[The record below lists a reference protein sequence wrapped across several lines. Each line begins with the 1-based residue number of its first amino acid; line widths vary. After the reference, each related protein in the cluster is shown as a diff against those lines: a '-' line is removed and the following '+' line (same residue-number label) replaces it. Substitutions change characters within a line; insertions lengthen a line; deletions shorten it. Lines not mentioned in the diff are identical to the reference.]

1 MTLHSLSNQV
11 CIPSISM
18 WLTHILRTRCS
29 VLYLLISFCC
39 ESFQGSE
46 RGTACPRND
55 PHCLVYLH
63 PFRAPWETVATPTY
77 LLTTATDV
85 TPKASH
91 ELLGRPL
98 HITSSPLLLKSAD
111 QTINLESTM
120 LSTDII
126 ILHIVVVLVADGV
139 LKVNVL

>member
-1 MTLHSLSNQV
+1 M
-11 CIPSISM
+11 
-18 WLTHILRTRCS
+18 
-29 VLYLLISFCC
+29 
-39 ESFQGSE
+39 
-46 RGTACPRND
+46 
-55 PHCLVYLH
+55 
-63 PFRAPWETVATPTY
+63 ATPTY

-91 ELLGRPL
+91 ELLGSPL

-126 ILHIVVVLVADGV
+126 LHIVVVVLVADGV
-139 LKVNVL
+139 LKVKVL